1 MRGLRNSNQIYMTTD
16 YKKKTESYGK
26 QPQKIL
32 KRIHNRVQRVTIT
45 IAQALLQISF
55 VKNPTIKSTFTDKKK
70 NAAVLLGS
78 VKKQDTSTIDINPKI
93 DKITEHKI
101 NATGHKRRKS
111 IDKYSDITSVTKTV

>member
-70 NAAVLLGS
+70 
-78 VKKQDTSTIDINPKI
+78 T
-93 DKITEHKI
+93 
-101 NATGHKRRKS
+101 RRFC
-111 IDKYSDITSVTKTV
+111 